1 MLLRQNLKINQ
12 KRWPQRPMV
21 GSDERG
27 MALLITIMTLSLLVA
42 VTIQFHKVTWHKLVV
57 SDNFKR
63 GVQLKSITESG
74 INIAL
79 ASLQNDLDNNRSDS
93 LIDSWSLVEQ
103 ENFDILFPAG
113 GLQLKIIDL
122 SGRLQIN
129 SIVENKN
136 TGAEEENSGTSSQ
149 IGTILQNILIS
160 GDFPVE
166 NETEAR
172 EIVDALVDWID
183 EDDKESDNGAETSY
197 YQSLDQP
204 YSARNGPVHSI
215 DELLLVRGITPELFF
230 GSADSKGLKDLLTAY
245 GDDGKININTTEPV
259 IIRGMNPLITESLAE
274 QFDEYR
280 RDKDNSDNFDNTGWY
295 KDIGWPGDIEINT
308 ELLTT
313 KSRYFQITAKVSFDT
328 LSRTMVADAERSDEG
343 TLKLLRKKV
352 E

>member
-1 MLLRQNLKINQ
+1 MQLRKNLKFYQ
-12 KRWPQRPMV
+12 KQWPRQPLV
-21 GSDERG
+21 GGDERG

-79 ASLQNDLDNNRSDS
+79 ASLQNDLDENQSDS
-93 LIDSWSLVEQ
+93 LIDPWSLLEQ

-113 GLQLKIIDL
+113 GLQLEVIDL

-129 SIVENKN
+129 SIVAKKN
-136 TGAEEENSGTSSQ
+136 TVSEEENSGISTQ
-149 IGTILQNILIS
+149 LRTILQNILIS
-160 GDFPVE
+160 EDFPIE
-166 NETEAR
+166 DETEAR

-197 YQSLDQP
+197 YQSLAQP

-230 GSADSKGLKDLLTAY
+230 GSKDTKGLKDLLTAY
-245 GDDGKININTTEPV
+245 GDDGKININTTESI

-280 RDKDNSDNFDNTGWY
+280 RDKDNSDYFNDSGWY
-295 KDIGWPGDIEINT
+295 KNIGWPGDIELDT

-313 KSRYFQITAKVSFDT
+313 ESRYFQITAKGSFDT